1 MRRLTRKQR
10 RALEEY
16 AAFGISLEQLRTV
29 LGDAIEVDF
38 GPHERKV
45 LFHYDNRKP
54 VVRIELRHIRDA
66 MDRQARGGITT
77 EQLSEWATMLLA
89 NPSYDWEG
97 PDQEEISE
105 GLNDISTL
113 TLKPKAQAE

>member
-1 MRRLTRKQR
+1 MRRRTRKQR
-10 RALEEY
+10 GALEEY

-89 NPSYDWEG
+89 NPSYGWEG
-97 PDQEEISE
+97 PGQEEISE
-105 GLNDISTL
+105 WLNGISTL